1 MGLASLGLETGFIY
15 SVLLLNVIMG
25 LDLLG
30 RAVPP
35 AGTGFSVKEVAGKK
49 AKAVFGTLDGGKDGD
64 GQVRPFG
71 HRRAG
76 LGFASGVGAHQGRI
90 RT

>member
-1 MGLASLGLETGFIY
+1 
-15 SVLLLNVIMG
+15 LNVIMG